1 MPGSRRKPDPY
12 AITPPPAGPRL
23 PGASDVIVCEDV
35 DAVIDRIA
43 AEMVVQGL
51 ECVRRFGDFHL
62 ALSGGRTPEPL
73 YQRLMYDPACR
84 ALPWRRTHLW
94 LVDERLVPH
103 DHAESNYRMIRET
116 IVDHADI
123 PPEQVHPISTCSPA
137 CDEEYERELREHLM
151 WREKGQDRLDFV
163 LLGMGADGHTAS
175 LFPYSDAVNE
185 DARLVRLNRGGQ
197 TPSPGRVTMTYPLL
211 NSARY
216 VAVMV
221 TGFSKAETIR
231 RVASARDTVQEL
243 PILGVR
249 PTGGDLV
256 WYLDREAAGL
266 GLQGQGEGSSATGAE
281 AGQPLTWRDRPGM
294 DFDELEGDAPPFD
307 ENEFK

>member
-1 MPGSRRKPDPY
+1 MPHSRRKPDPS
-12 AITPPPAGPRL
+12 ALTRPCAGPRL

-43 AEMVVQGL
+43 ADMVVQGI

-94 LVDERLVPH
+94 MVDDRLVPL
-103 DHAESNYRMIRET
+103 DHPDSNFRMIRET
-116 IVDHADI
+116 IVEHADI
-123 PPEQVHPISTCSPA
+123 PREQVHPICTDTPA
-137 CDEEYERELREHLM
+137 CDVDYERELREHLM

-185 DARLVRLNRGGQ
+185 DVRLVRLNRGGQ
-197 TPSPGRVTMTYPLL
+197 TPPPGRVTMTFPLL
-211 NSARY
+211 NSARH

-221 TGFSKAETIR
+221 IGLSKAEMVR
-231 RVASARDTVQEL
+231 RVAAARDTVQEL

-256 WYLDREAAGL
+256 WYLDVEAAGL
-266 GLQGQGEGSSATGAE
+266 APPSEGSEPPNGA
-281 AGQPLTWRDRPGM
+281 APGGGGGSWSDRPGM
-294 DFDELEGDAPPFD
+294 AFDDLEGDAPPFD
-307 ENEFK
+307 ENEFR